1 MDTQLEGRVAL
12 VTGASRG
19 IGRAVAAALL
29 AEGAR
34 VALCARDPQ
43 ALEASAEQLGRAYPE
58 AVLSRVADVSLEG
71 AVAGLVQAAVERWG
85 RLDVLVNNAGGP
97 PPGTFDGLGDAEWR
111 AAFDLTLLSVVRAV
125 RAALPHLKASGAG
138 RVINVLS
145 TSVKE
150 PLPGML
156 LSNSL
161 RSGVAGLAKTLSREL
176 GPHGITV
183 NNVCPAHIL
192 TGRLREVAAFR
203 AAQGG
208 ATGAQGAREALAAV
222 PLGRFGNPSE
232 VADLVAFLASKRA
245 SYITGATIPVDGG
258 STASLT

>member
-1 MDTQLEGRVAL
+1 MDTQFEGRVAL

-19 IGRAVAAALL
+19 IGRATAGALL
-29 AEGAR
+29 ENGAR
-34 VALCARDPQ
+34 VALCARDPKTLAASAAQ
-43 ALEASAEQLGRAYPE
+43 LERQYGADAVLACAADVAEAGALEGVVRQ
-58 AVLSRVADVSLEG
+58 
-71 AVAGLVQAAVERWG
+71 AVERWG

-97 PPGTFDGLGDAEWR
+97 PPGTFDALGDGEWR
-111 AAFDLTLLSVVRAV
+111 AAFELTLLSVVRGV
-125 RAALPHLKASGAG
+125 RAALPHLRVSDAG

-192 TGRLREVAAFR
+192 TGRLRQVAAYR
-203 AAQGG
+203 AAQGD
-208 ATGAQGAREALAAV
+208 TGGAREALSAV
-222 PLGRFGNPSE
+222 PLGRFGSPSE
-232 VADLVAFLASKRA
+232 VADLVTFLASKRA
-245 SYITGATIPVDGG
+245 GYITGTTIPVDGG
-258 STASLT
+258 STTSLT

>member
-1 MDTQLEGRVAL
+1 MDTRLETRVAL

-19 IGRAVAAALL
+19 IGRATAGALL

-34 VALCARDPQ
+34 VALCARD
-43 ALEASAEQLGRAYPE
+43 AKTLAASAAPLERRYGTD
-58 AVLSRVADVSLEG
+58 AVLACPADVAQDG
-71 AVAGLVQAAVERWG
+71 ALQGVVDEVAARWG

-97 PPGTFDGLGDAEWR
+97 PPGTFDALGDGEWQ
-111 AAFDLTLLSVVRAV
+111 AAFELTLLSVVRGV
-125 RAALPHLKASGAG
+125 RAALPHLRSSDAG

-176 GPHGITV
+176 APHGITV

-192 TGRLREVAAFR
+192 TGRLREVAAYR
-203 AAQGG
+203 ASQGNG
-208 ATGAQGAREALAAV
+208 VDARGALAAV
-222 PLGRFGNPSE
+222 PLGRFGSPSD
-232 VADLVAFLASKRA
+232 VADLVTFLASKRA
-245 SYITGATIPVDGG
+245 GYITGATIPVDGG

>member
-1 MDTQLEGRVAL
+1 MDTQLDGRVAV

-19 IGRAVAAALL
+19 IGRATARALL

-34 VALCARDPQ
+34 VAICARDPRT
-43 ALEASAEQLGRAYPE
+43 LDASAAHLRREHGE
-58 AVLSRVADVSLEG
+58 AVLACVADVAREGALEG
-71 AVAGLVQAAVERWG
+71 VVHDAVERWG

-97 PPGTFDGLGDAEWR
+97 PPGSFDALGDADWR
-111 AAFDLTLLSVVRAV
+111 SAFELTLLSVVRGV
-125 RAALPHLKASGAG
+125 RAALPHLRASDAG

-176 GPHGITV
+176 APHGITV

-192 TGRLREVAAFR
+192 TGRLREVAAHR
-203 AAQGG
+203 AAQGEASDARG
-208 ATGAQGAREALAAV
+208 ALSAV
-222 PLGRFGNPSE
+222 PLRRFGNPAE

-245 SYITGATIPVDGG
+245 GYITGATIPVDGG